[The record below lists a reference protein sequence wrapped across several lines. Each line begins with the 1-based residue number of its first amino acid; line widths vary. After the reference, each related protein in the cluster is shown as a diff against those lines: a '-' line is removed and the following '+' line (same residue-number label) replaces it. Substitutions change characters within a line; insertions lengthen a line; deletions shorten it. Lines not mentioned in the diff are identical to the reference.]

1 MTQFAPL
8 LKIESA
14 GRLMPCHSCVLRGL
28 DKFRDFSPAEL
39 DFVSHFKVNEL
50 HLSPGSTIFEEQRH
64 SAHLFTLLGGWAF
77 RYKLL
82 EDGRRQILNF
92 VLPGDL
98 LGLQGSLMGEM
109 QHSVEA
115 LTAVRLCVFERERL
129 AELYRQF
136 PSLAFDITWL
146 ASREERMLD
155 EHLLSVGR
163 RSAIE
168 RAAYLL
174 VFLFDRARSLQ
185 ATDAGRI
192 LLPISQQHVADTLGL
207 SIVHTNKTLRKLAE
221 RGLIRWQ
228 GRACNVLDEQGL
240 RTISGWHETAA
251 MNRPFI

>member
-1 MTQFAPL
+1 MTQAAPL
-8 LKIESA
+8 GKIESNA
-14 GRLMPCHSCVLRGL
+14 RHMPCHACVLRGL
-28 DKFRDFSPAEL
+28 EKFRDFTPREL
-39 DFVSHFKVNEL
+39 DFISGFKVNEL
-50 HLSPGSTIFEEQRH
+50 HLPPGSTILEEQRH
-64 SAHLFTLLGGWAF
+64 SAHLYTILGGWAF

-129 AELYRQF
+129 SELYRQF

-146 ASREERMLD
+146 AAREERMLD

-185 ATDAGRI
+185 TAETGRI

-228 GRACNVLDEQGL
+228 GRACDVLDEQGL
-240 RTISGWHETAA
+240 RTISAWHDTAS